1 MRQFVGGILLG
12 LAILSSTS
20 HARGSGMKRGK
31 QEINSYDDAQAF
43 MRKQYGENEA
53 DDSMEADL
61 LSEPL
66 FDDETEA
73 FSDSF
78 DIVNYMFSEESEDGE
93 SADLEEYAET
103 DSAVTDEDSDSDE
116 SLKNRWRDRKG
127 RKGSRGP
134 RNNRRGGKQHNRCVS
149 LEEKAEAI
157 CAKVDMVMGR
167 GMPNRRASRGR
178 NSEDKMAAWLEC
190 CSMEGDDMMECF
202 TESYINKINSMCE
215 NSKRKRPN
223 RCCQVEDQDR
233 LDCFERIRN
242 KTCSKT
248 AEPSQPTCNYI
259 PKDRNMTMRGFPHRN
274 RSEEME
280 DGNGHRNGERRK
292 SNLRRFR
299 GMEQRDQPMAQQNEL
314 VVDHR
319 NRRINRRQNKRMEAR
334 NPKMCCRA
342 GKMSRANDTEAS
354 CDVCI
359 SNFESWAENDMS
371 TSDKCSE
378 KFIWCCMNL
387 EAPMSSFN
395 EQEDE
400 EEEEDD
406 DMNDDSEERQ
416 SRPFNC
422 CAAGRRRSNGAG
434 GLGSK
439 LECYRGQQE
448 LERSRPELGL
458 ECFSRYSDC
467 CTQPK
472 RRPNKENKDKMPKR
486 NWGSNYKKGQLPDGL
501 RQDSKGRYYYVD
513 FASPDTMDRKLMKNY
528 NVEA

>member
-1 MRQFVGGILLG
+1 MRQFVVGILLG

-20 HARGSGMKRGK
+20 HARGNGMQRGK

-43 MRKQYGENEA
+43 MRKQYGEKNSYMA
-53 DDSMEADL
+53 DDSMEADP

-78 DIVNYMFSEESEDGE
+78 DFVNYMLGEDSEDGE
-93 SADLEEYAET
+93 SADLEEYTET

-116 SLKNRWRDRKG
+116 SLTGNRWRDRKG

-134 RNNRRGGKQHNRCVS
+134 KNNRRGGKQHNRCVS

-157 CAKVDMVMGR
+157 CAKVDMVMEK
-167 GMPNRRASRGR
+167 GMLNRHAFRGR
-178 NSEDKMAAWLEC
+178 NRDDKMVAWIEC
-190 CSMEGDDMMECF
+190 CSMEGDDRMECF
-202 TESYINKINSMCE
+202 TESYTNKINSMCE

-242 KTCSKT
+242 KTCSET

-259 PKDRNMTMRGFPHRN
+259 PKDRNVTMRGFPHRN

-280 DGNGHRNGERRK
+280 DGNGHRNGERR
-292 SNLRRFR
+292 NGNWRRFR
-299 GMEQRDQPMAQQNEL
+299 GMEQRDQPMAQQNERA
-314 VVDHR
+314 VDRR
-319 NRRINRRQNKRMEAR
+319 NRRINQRQNKRMEAR

-359 SNFESWAENDMS
+359 NNFESWAEHDVA

-378 KFIWCCMNL
+378 KFIWCCMNF
-387 EAPMSSFN
+387 EAPMSS
-395 EQEDE
+395 EQEEVE
-400 EEEEDD
+400 EENN
-406 DMNDDSEERQ
+406 DMNDDSEKRQ
-416 SRPFNC
+416 PR
-422 CAAGRRRSNGAG
+422 
-434 GLGSK
+434 
-439 LECYRGQQE
+439 
-448 LERSRPELGL
+448 
-458 ECFSRYSDC
+458 
-467 CTQPK
+467 
-472 RRPNKENKDKMPKR
+472 R

-501 RQDSKGRYYYVD
+501 RQYTKGRSYYVD
-513 FASPDTMDRKLMKNY
+513 FASPDTMDRKLKNY